1 MLRNNAVKAR
11 FLRAFIFRKF
21 SPISHIS
28 IDKNNKYA
36 IISTETTTLPERI
49 DKMLYTL
56 LTANPMTGQQ
66 IDYTLV
72 IISGVAIVACIAAGV
87 IAKIVKNKKK

>member
-1 MLRNNAVKAR
+1 
-11 FLRAFIFRKF
+11 
-21 SPISHIS
+21 
-28 IDKNNKYA
+28 
-36 IISTETTTLPERI
+36 
-49 DKMLYTL
+49 MLYAL

-72 IISGVAIVACIAAGV
+72 IISGVAIVACIAAGI